1 MTPSSL
7 RASKIEQPAAPVGGC
22 SGADSQPMV
31 DTKAQQS
38 FLADAL
44 ADPTPAAPGLI
55 EPPWRRAR
63 HAAAVAARLSA
74 LSAVLW
80 RRRST
85 LAKTAAAL
93 LAALFL
99 VWTPA
104 QRLMTST
111 SAQAIVNARIVTV
124 RASIDGVVVAR
135 LPALAMGASV
145 EAGAALLEIENPL
158 ADSAALNA
166 LRHTRAQLA
175 TSFAVLEAKRRF
187 LANRIETHT
196 SRMQTFRAGRIAQL
210 EMRISA
216 LDADLAAARVS
227 HATMAG
233 ALQRARSLSAKGI
246 VSQSKLDA
254 TVNEESTALQ
264 LIERVSRQKDG
275 LGVELRAVRA
285 GAFIGDSYNDIPQ
298 SAQRLQEDELALI
311 GIDAHLH
318 NARTDLADLERQ
330 VGAETQRHALLASA
344 TLRSA
349 VSGRV
354 WEVLVAPGELVSRG
368 QDLARLLDCASSTVT
383 AAVSETVYQYLAIG
397 QRAQFRPRTGEPASD
412 GWITGLSGLA
422 SVNSNSAIHQSAL
435 SKEPY
440 KVTLRFPHLDR
451 AAHCLV
457 GRSGLVTFDTS
468 SPADGGRP
476 APATSH

>member
-1 MTPSSL
+1 MTASSH
-7 RASKIEQPAAPVGGC
+7 RAAKIEHPAASVGGDTD
-22 SGADSQPMV
+22 ADRHLTM
-31 DTKAQQS
+31 DAKAQQL
-38 FLADAL
+38 FLAETLD
-44 ADPTPAAPGLI
+44 DPKPVDRVNL
-55 EPPWRRAR
+55 PPRRWAE
-63 HAAAVAARLSA
+63 HWVVVAAHFSA
-74 LSAVLW
+74 LCAVLW

-85 LAKTAAAL
+85 LGKTAAAL

-124 RASIDGVVVAR
+124 RASIDGVVAAR

-145 EAGAALLEIENPL
+145 EAGAALLEIENPV
-158 ADSAALNA
+158 ADSAALNG
-166 LRHTRAQLA
+166 LRQTRAQLA
-175 TSFAVLEAKRRF
+175 TALAVLEAKRRF
-187 LANRIETHT
+187 LANRVESIT
-196 SRMQTFRAGRIAQL
+196 SQMQSFRAGRIAQL

-216 LDADLAAARVS
+216 LDADLVAAKVS

-233 ALQRARSLSAKGI
+233 ALQRIRSLSAKGI
-246 VSQSKLDA
+246 ASQAKLDA
-254 TVNEESTALQ
+254 TVNEESAARQ
-264 LIERVSRQKDG
+264 LIERLSRQKDG

-285 GAFIGDSYNDIPQ
+285 GVFIGDSYNDVPQ
-298 SAQRLQEDELALI
+298 SAQRLQEDELQLI
-311 GIDAHLH
+311 GIDAQRAS
-318 NARTDLADLERQ
+318 ARVDLADLDRQ
-330 VGAETQRHALLASA
+330 VGAETQRHAMLASA

-368 QDLARLLDCASSTVT
+368 QDVLRLVDCASSTVT
-383 AAVSETVYQYLAIG
+383 AAVSESVYQYLAIG
-397 QRAQFRPRTGEPASD
+397 QRAQFRPRTGEPASQ

-440 KVTLRFPHLDR
+440 KVTLRFPNLDR

-468 SPADGGRP
+468 SPADGGHP
-476 APATSH
+476 ARATSH